1 MPPIFPQK
9 LQPGDEV
16 RVIAPSR
23 SLKIVSEENVQLAI
37 EALEALGLKVTFGRH
52 VQENDQFQS
61 SSIHSRIADLHEAFQ
76 DPNVKAIFAVI
87 GGSNANQLLS
97 YIDFDLIKQHPKMF
111 FGFSDITVLQ
121 NAIYHKTGLVTYSGP
136 QFSTFAMQ
144 KGFEYTLA
152 YFKKIAFE
160 KEPVTLETSEF
171 WSDDPWYLDQ
181 EKRTFLQNSG
191 YWVIHEGAAQ
201 GTILGGNLCTSQ
213 LLHGTPFMPSIENK
227 ILFIEECVITD
238 LADVE
243 FDRDLQSL
251 LHQPLFHTVKA
262 LVFGRFEHKFNMDRE
277 KFEEIIRTKQ
287 ELNNIPIIANA
298 DFGHTSPIFTFPIG
312 GTCSLRA
319 GASGNVKL
327 VIERH

>member
-1 MPPIFPQK
+1 
-9 LQPGDEV
+9 
-16 RVIAPSR
+16 
-23 SLKIVSEENVQLAI
+23 
-37 EALEALGLKVTFGRH
+37 
-52 VQENDQFQS
+52 
-61 SSIHSRIADLHEAFQ
+61 
-76 DPNVKAIFAVI
+76 
-87 GGSNANQLLS
+87 
-97 YIDFDLIKQHPKMF
+97 
-111 FGFSDITVLQ
+111 
-121 NAIYHKTGLVTYSGP
+121 
-136 QFSTFAMQ
+136 
-144 KGFEYTLA
+144 LA

-160 KEPVTLETSEF
+160 KEPVTLEASEL

-201 GTILGGNLCTSQ
+201 GTILGGNLCTFQ

-262 LVFGRFEHKFNMDRE
+262 LVFGRFEHKFKMDRE
-277 KFEEIIRTKQ
+277 KFEAIIGTKQ
-287 ELNNIPIIANA
+287 ELKNIPVIANA

-312 GTCSLRA
+312 GICRLRA
-319 GASGNVKL
+319 EKSGNVNL
-327 VIERH
+327 VIERY